1 MYLSMNAAAARLGI
15 TRQWLWK
22 LARAG
27 KITTLPLAG
36 RNVVVFDDVFKAE
49 EKRRR
54 KGVK

>member
-54 KGVK
+54 KAAK